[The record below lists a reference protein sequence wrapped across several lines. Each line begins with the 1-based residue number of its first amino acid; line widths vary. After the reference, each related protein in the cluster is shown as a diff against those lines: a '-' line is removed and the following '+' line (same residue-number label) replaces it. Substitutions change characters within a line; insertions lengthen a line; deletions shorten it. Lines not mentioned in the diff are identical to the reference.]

1 MVIAEPG
8 ATPTPSANVLVLPV
22 SVIVVWARAE
32 KLVRVPIGTASGA
45 LADAGV
51 ATMRSPEV
59 ATLKATRAAPVRR
72 NNPSLDRRKFR
83 FISDTSKSSSGKP
96 GGSFDFIVL
105 PGAGT
110 HVAES
115 P

>member
-1 MVIAEPG
+1 MIR
-8 ATPTPSANVLVLPV
+8 TP
-22 SVIVVWARAE
+22 RAE
-32 KLVRVPIGTASGA
+32 KLVKVPIKTANGG

-59 ATLKATRAAPVRR
+59 ATVKATSAAPVRR
-72 NNPSLDRRKFR
+72 NNPSLDLSKFR

-105 PGAGT
+105 RERAHMWRKVPSSRVFG
-110 HVAES
+110 